1 MVRKLLTMVGCV
13 AIGVVLVLGLQYF
26 QSTNVAH
33 PEEKVRDPETGK
45 RVNDY
50 TALRVAENMVI
61 RNIPERAQEYV
72 VNGKSA
78 LGWLV
83 DRYQVKT
90 DPKSGIVN
98 DPNSYSRKP
107 RYIVDL
113 VESVVRVSM
122 ETLDVVEAL
131 PPLDELPQAANWPIE
146 WRA

>member
-1 MVRKLLTMVGCV
+1 MEDGDSQNPGRTQKMTWGKAKDKSGKAVKDFT
-13 AIGVVLVLGLQYF
+13 VL
-26 QSTNVAH
+26 H
-33 PEEKVRDPETGK
+33 
-45 RVNDY
+45 
-50 TALRVAENMVI
+50 VAERMTI
-61 RNIPERAQEYV
+61 RNIPERCQEYV

-90 DPKSGIVN
+90 DKKSGIVN
-98 DPNSYSRKP
+98 DPNLYSRKP

-122 ETLDVVEAL
+122 DTLDIVEAL
-131 PPLDELPQAANWPIE
+131 PPLDELPQTSNWPVE